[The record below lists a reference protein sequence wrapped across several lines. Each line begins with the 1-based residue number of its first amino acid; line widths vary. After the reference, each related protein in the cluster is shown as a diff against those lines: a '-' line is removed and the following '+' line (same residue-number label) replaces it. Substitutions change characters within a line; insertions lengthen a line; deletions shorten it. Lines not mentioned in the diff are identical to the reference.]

1 MTWRSIM
8 GLCIGADCPLSAAIT
23 SEFAPRRHKA
33 RMMAWVL
40 FMQPIGQLLANVLSL
55 VVLAHITSDGTVCKT
70 DDCIRTIDR
79 IWRLV
84 VGLGTVPAVISLAF
98 RFTIPESPRY
108 KMDIKR
114 KVMKAHDD

>member
-1 MTWRSIM
+1 MVGNIAFGIAADIVGRRKMYGMELLVIILATLLLAMSSRGEKDSLEIVAFIMTWRSIM

-55 VVLAHITSDGTVCKT
+55 VVLVS
-70 DDCIRTIDR
+70 
-79 IWRLV
+79 
-84 VGLGTVPAVISLAF
+84 
-98 RFTIPESPRY
+98 
-108 KMDIKR
+108 
-114 KVMKAHDD
+114 